1 MSIDF
6 ESKEGRET
14 YLNEKLDNLLSG
26 MDSVYGQVLLEELI
40 TRLQRTLEDF
50 NEEIDGIVG
59 GLKDSSERRNQ
70 IIHDLMEGNESV
82 PNEDAG
88 DDQMSSD
95 TSELDTSEMSEWERR
110 LEEAGKLGDSGSSD
124 TKPKDPVKE
133 ETPKKKGLFGRK
145 KK

>member
-6 ESKEGRET
+6 ESKEGRES

-26 MDSVYGQVLLEELI
+26 MDNVYGQVLLDELI
-40 TRLQRTLEDF
+40 IRLQRTLEDF
-50 NEEIDGIVG
+50 NEEIESIVG

-82 PNEDAG
+82 PVEDAS

-95 TSELDTSEMSEWERR
+95 TSGLDTSEMSEWEKR
-110 LEEAGKLGDSGSSD
+110 LEGMK
-124 TKPKDPVKE
+124 
-133 ETPKKKGLFGRK
+133 
-145 KK
+145 

>member
-6 ESKEGRET
+6 ESKEGRES

-26 MDSVYGQVLLEELI
+26 MDNVYGQVLLDELI

-50 NEEIDGIVG
+50 NEEIESIVG

-82 PNEDAG
+82 PAEDAS

-95 TSELDTSEMSEWERR
+95 TSGLDTSEMSAWEKR
-110 LEEAGKLGDSGSSD
+110 LEGMK
-124 TKPKDPVKE
+124 
-133 ETPKKKGLFGRK
+133 
-145 KK
+145 